1 VASRCDAEP
10 EGAITAAV
18 YRWRS
23 SIAEGRYR
31 RSCRQRS
38 GGVSHDREKHLPIS
52 KRVRCVLTRSLCGSG
67 VTSEQRCEHLNNSR
81 LTAVR
86 WNRGV
91 SLTFTPRR
99 TADAVR
105 LERHG
110 FHTLHTAR
118 HAPQRT
124 YSTKFVRISTR
135 GSSPAHSGHPG
146 RARRFRRRSSFT
158 ISTGSDTTGIS
169 AMVHLNSSNVAA
181 NDARTDTDTR
191 GRQRDTQR
199 RGANTNRVGHPVDW
213 A

>member
-1 VASRCDAEP
+1 V
-10 EGAITAAV
+10 
-18 YRWRS
+18 RS
-23 SIAEGRYR
+23 SSAEGRYR
-31 RSCRQRS
+31 RSRRMRS

-52 KRVRCVLTRSLCGSG
+52 KRVRCVLTQSLCRGSG

-91 SLTFTPRR
+91 SPTFTPGR

-110 FHTLHTAR
+110 FHTLHTAG
-118 HAPQRT
+118 HAPQRR
-124 YSTKFVRISTR
+124 YSTKSVRISTR

-169 AMVHLNSSNVAA
+169 AMSHLNSSSLAT

-191 GRQRDTQR
+191 GRQRDTQS
-199 RGANTNRVGHPVDW
+199 RGAHTNRVAIPVLPCVHDTHGSVR
-213 A
+213 